1 MAEAQRPGPWRE
13 ALIGLS
19 NRILRPLARAVGVDI
34 ASAVGARTGVLVAIL
49 VRGFPFRQADARARA
64 TWRRLRPEQ
73 ADAAQ
78 TAAAMRRLWRGMGR
92 TLTEYFLIDR
102 LFDRVAVE
110 GEAHLAAARATGA
123 PVLVAPLHTANWEL
137 LMAMLPRLGLKAA
150 GPHQPPRSAEDYALI
165 TAARAQA
172 QTLTFPAWPNGLDLL
187 QAQLTTGERAAW
199 FFVDDLLRGRV
210 NAPRLGRTGRLA
222 GNLRIAARLG
232 VTTGAA
238 IVPAYMLRTEGAHF
252 RLTFLAPFQMAATET
267 RGAAFEADLERLNA
281 IYDALVVDHVD
292 QWFWAPNFGPPH
304 AEADAP
310 MPMSGPLRD
319 GP

>member
-1 MAEAQRPGPWRE
+1 MAEALGPWRE

-19 NRILRPLARAVGVDI
+19 NRTLRPLARAVGVDI

-49 VRGFPFRQADARARA
+49 VRGFPFHRADARARA
-64 TWRRLRPEQ
+64 TWRRLRPDQ
-73 ADAAQ
+73 ADSAQ
-78 TAAAMRRLWRGMGR
+78 TAAAMTRMWRGMGR

-102 LFDRVAVE
+102 LFDRVEVD

-150 GPHQPPRSAEDYALI
+150 GPHQPPRSAQDYALI
-165 TAARAQA
+165 SKARAA
-172 QTLTFPAWPNGLDLL
+172 AKTLTFPAWPSGLDML
-187 QAQLTTGERAAW
+187 QAQLVTGDRAAW

-238 IVPAYMLRTEGAHF
+238 IVPAYMLRTAGAHF
-252 RLTFLAPFQMAATET
+252 RLTFLAPFQMTAIET
-267 RGAAFEADLERLNA
+267 RGATFEADLERLNA
-281 IYDALVVDHVD
+281 IYDGLVVDHFD
-292 QWFWAPNFGPPH
+292 QWFWAPNFGAPDE
-304 AEADAP
+304 EANAP